1 MRMYF
6 RQVANV
12 GCFQVPEQIQLAA
25 TARGV
30 VVVEHNALRVPG
42 KETLSFD
49 GRRALGLDLK
59 VLIKRVHHRVA
70 VRVVQPIAE

>member
-1 MRMYF
+1 MYF

-12 GCFQVPEQIQLAA
+12 GCFQAPKQIQLAA
-25 TARGV
+25 IARIV
-30 VVVEHNALRVPG
+30 VVVEHHALCVPG
-42 KETLSFD
+42 KDALRFD

-59 VLIKRVHHRVA
+59 VLIKRVRHRVA